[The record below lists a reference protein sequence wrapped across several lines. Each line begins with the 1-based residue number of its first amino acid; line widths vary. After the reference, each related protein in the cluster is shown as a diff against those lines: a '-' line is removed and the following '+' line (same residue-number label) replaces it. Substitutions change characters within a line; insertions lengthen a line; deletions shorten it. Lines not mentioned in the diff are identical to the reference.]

1 MLILMKLKK
10 GQKCGNNWL
19 TDKETEAENASEH
32 PVQVPDGALDVNVQ
46 FEADVEKQNVD
57 EHNIDD
63 NNDDGLS
70 DNGRIVNFASADSDD
85 SKEDEFVENTQF
97 DQQSAQGSSHKVTY
111 SLDQST
117 PQRIQQDMHIYIF
130 NTHYFVYMNAFI
142 SLIHS
147 KQHASLFFK

>member
-1 MLILMKLKK
+1 M
-10 GQKCGNNWL
+10 
-19 TDKETEAENASEH
+19 
-32 PVQVPDGALDVNVQ
+32 NVQ

-57 EHNIDD
+57 EHNIDY

-70 DNGRIVNFASADSDD
+70 DNGRTVNFASADSDD

-111 SLDQST
+111 SPYQST

-130 NTHYFVYMNAFI
+130 NTHYFVYVCIYIFNT
-142 SLIHS
+142 L
-147 KQHASLFFK
+147 